1 MSFSCCVE
9 KRILVTQQCRSD
21 SVTSSLRRSKVVRS
35 PAQEQREKLGRRGQI
50 YLPACRGR
58 KGQAG
63 LTSAAQGLH
72 LNPLYQNKRMLSW
85 LKKTLNFKQ
94 NWKKKNCI
102 DQLLKQG
109 KGQVIWKS
117 LLGRQRVIMNVF
129 SSVLVLPPS
138 EVSEQLDAQEASL
151 FLLLSLWC
159 TQLPVYTQGK
169 TAWTEIKWNPRVR
182 LCTPFSRTVTFLF
195 CNSFLKPKAQ
205 NPPILSPSCVTVLL
219 I

>member
-138 EVSEQLDAQEASL
+138 EAAGCSGSISVPPPQSLMHAAACLHPGENRLDRN
-151 FLLLSLWC
+151 
-159 TQLPVYTQGK
+159 K
-169 TAWTEIKWNPRVR
+169 MK
-182 LCTPFSRTVTFLF
+182 
-195 CNSFLKPKAQ
+195 
-205 NPPILSPSCVTVLL
+205 SPSLTVHTLQQNCYFFIL
-219 I
+219 